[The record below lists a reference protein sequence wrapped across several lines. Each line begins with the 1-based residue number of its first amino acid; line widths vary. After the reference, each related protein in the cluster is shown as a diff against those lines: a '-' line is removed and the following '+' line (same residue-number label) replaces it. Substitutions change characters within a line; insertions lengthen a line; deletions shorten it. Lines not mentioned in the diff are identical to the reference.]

1 YLLVHYVKS
10 SLSKCLDHFQ
20 HLTGHLAAVEHD
32 DNTTSVFFDCNN
44 GRALFVHAVVDEV
57 SSRDIIK
64 PVYVPSFVDS
74 IFPLRGVK
82 NCQGTIEPLVAVQVT
97 KLVDGDFISISI
109 NHSIMDGASFFHAFS
124 SCLEIVNGSSS
135 LSKPLIFQRCFLNN
149 NTIDNFHTIRIP
161 NSYINQADDAP
172 SDVKVKVFHFTKEVI
187 AKLKEKSN
195 VDVGINDEISSLQAL
210 LCHLW
215 RSIVF
220 NKKID
225 PDQETS
231 YCLLIDA
238 RKQIRGLSEAYFG
251 NALQIETVTMKVKE
265 LLMSRD
271 NGLGNAAWQMN
282 KLVASCHE
290 EKLRNFFECWKRC
303 PKLTRLSN
311 LVPNIAVVTSG
322 SPRFDIYGGNTELGR
337 PVAIRSGPG
346 NKFDGRATVQSGK
359 EDGSI
364 DIEVCLPVETFEA
377 MEKDKEFM
385 DTVSIK
391 S

>member
-1 YLLVHYVKS
+1 MSIAVRLVADIYPNCTSLALKAKPNEALIPWDLQFLLSDYIQRSAGNIPQLSQDQESKTLLVHYVKS
-10 SLSKCLDHFQ
+10 SLSKCLNHFQ
-20 HLTGHLAAVEHD
+20 HLTGHLVAVEHD

-57 SSRDIIK
+57 SSRDIIE

-74 IFPLRGVK
+74 IFPLREVK
-82 NCQGTIEPLVAVQVT
+82 NCQGTIEPLVTVQVT
-97 KLVDGDFISISI
+97 KLVDGAFISISI

-124 SCLEIVNGSSS
+124 SCLEIQIANE
-135 LSKPLIFQRCFLNN
+135 
-149 NTIDNFHTIRIP
+149 
-161 NSYINQADDAP
+161 ADDVP
-172 SDVKVKVFHFTKEVI
+172 SDAKVKVFHFTKEVI

-195 VDVGINDEISSLQAL
+195 VEVGINDEISFLQAL
-210 LCHLW
+210 PCHLW
-215 RSIVF
+215 QSIVC

-238 RKQIRGLSEAYFG
+238 RKRI
-251 NALQIETVTMKVKE
+251 
-265 LLMSRD
+265 RD

-290 EKLRNFFECWKRC
+290 EKLRSFFECWKRC

-311 LVPNIAVVTSG
+311 LAPNIAVVTSG
-322 SPRFDIYGGNTELGR
+322 SPRFDIYGGNTGLGR
-337 PVAIRSGPG
+337 SVAIRSGPG